1 MQQIF
6 SIRNSAGLAILLFI
20 LTGCPSSPPNP
31 EKVPTVSLVL
41 RERPVYEIPFELT
54 DYMGILALWGDRFI
68 SYRMG
73 DDGLV
78 YFSSKV
84 ENGKTE
90 EIGRET
96 DFAVSNDSSALI
108 GDHLYTY
115 VTSGAPNGFC
125 VNLFEMDVR
134 HSRLRKLTSE
144 NVYQTLTY
152 TKDLG
157 NELVTLKGER
167 QNDDARSYIEAFDS
181 SSHKV
186 RTVVEFPYDFAKES
200 GTIIK
205 NISVYQDKLYALAG
219 IVEEGH
225 ADYALIVYNGE
236 GTAQHK
242 YDMNAFRAIL
252 DGGGVGKLK
261 VMGDY
266 VFVSNFSNRSAL
278 GKLSGDEVKVV
289 VSSEDGFELAQD
301 SVSTQAGHYYLF
313 KRDSNRFYRLDPSRG
328 ELDEIPSP
336 FSEKKEVLTYMIT
349 DSQGHAI
356 LIMGS
361 EAGKR
366 TLLYV
371 NLEDYLNSVKGTPH
385 TLSTEN
391 PLVIDSK

>member
-1 MQQIF
+1 
-6 SIRNSAGLAILLFI
+6 
-20 LTGCPSSPPNP
+20 
-31 EKVPTVSLVL
+31 
-41 RERPVYEIPFELT
+41 
-54 DYMGILALWGDRFI
+54 MGILALWGDRFI

-84 ENGKTE
+84 DNGETV
-90 EIGRET
+90 EIGKEP
-96 DFAVSNDSSALI
+96 DFLVSNDSSALI
-108 GDHLYTY
+108 GDRLYTY
-115 VTSGAPNGFC
+115 VTAKAPDGHR
-125 VNLFEMDVR
+125 VNLFELDVR
-134 HSRLRKLTSE
+134 HSRVKKLVSE
-144 NVYQTLTY
+144 NIYQMLIY
-152 TKDLG
+152 TKDLED
-157 NELVTLKGER
+157 ELFTLKGER
-167 QNDDARSYIEAFDS
+167 KGDDARSYIEAFDS

-186 RTVVEFPYDFAKES
+186 RTVVEFPYDYAKES

-205 NISVYQDKLYALAG
+205 NLSVYQDKLYALAG

-225 ADYALIVYNGE
+225 ADYALIVYNKG
-236 GTAQHK
+236 GTAQRK
-242 YDMNAFRAIL
+242 YDMNAFRDIL
-252 DGGGVGKLK
+252 DGGGIGKLK

-301 SVSTQAGHYYLF
+301 SISTQADYYYLF
-313 KRDSNRFYRLDPSRG
+313 KRDSDRFYRLDPSRG
-328 ELDEIPSP
+328 ELDEMTTP

-349 DSQGHAI
+349 DSQEHAI

-371 NLEDYLNSVKGTPH
+371 NLEDYLNSVTSMPH
-385 TLSTEN
+385 TLSTEK
-391 PLVIDSK
+391 PLLIN